1 MSTIIPKQWP
11 QVSIQPSQFHKDYIP
26 QLPKQ
31 RQKQYLNTDYDKTF
45 GVHWISFT
53 ASCPNKIVPALLTE
67 LRNEQI
73 NIEAQVRQELLNGKK
88 DRLRYQVLSSEIAGV
103 FNLGGDLQYISELIK
118 KRDRDTL
125 IQFGQKCI
133 DLVYNNATNYRLPVT
148 TISLIQGTAL
158 GGGLEAALSSNIV
171 IAERGTKMGFP
182 EVIFNMFPGMGAY
195 QLLLRRLT
203 PIQAERV
210 IQSGR
215 SFAAE
220 ELYEM
225 NVIDIL
231 AEKNR
236 GEEAVW
242 DYVKRHSKQA
252 NGEWGLRRVIDATSP
267 IKYEELKESIE
278 IWADTALQLNNTDL
292 KHMKLIM
299 RGQKHNRL

>member
-1 MSTIIPKQWP
+1 MSTIFPEQWP
-11 QVSIQPSQFHKDYIP
+11 QTSIQPPPFREDYIE

-31 RQKQYLNTDYDKTF
+31 PQKQYVNANFDKTF
-45 GVHWISFT
+45 GVLWMSFA
-53 ASCPNKIVPALLTE
+53 ASCPNKIEPGLLTA

-73 NIEAQVRQELLNGKK
+73 NIEAQARQDLANGTKN
-88 DRLRYQVLSSEIAGV
+88 RLRYQVLSSEIAGV

-118 KRDRDTL
+118 IRDRDAL

-158 GGGLEAALSSNIV
+158 GGGLEAALSSNVV

-182 EVIFNMFPGMGAY
+182 EAMFNMFPGMGAY

-203 PIQAERV
+203 PIQAERF

-215 SFAAE
+215 SYTAE

-225 NVIDIL
+225 NVIDVL
-231 AEKNR
+231 AEKDR
-236 GEEAVW
+236 GEDAVW
-242 DYVKRHSKQA
+242 DYVKRHAKQA
-252 NGEWGLRRVIDATSP
+252 NGEWGLRRVINATSP
-267 IKYEELKESIE
+267 LRYEELKQSVE
-278 IWADTALQLNNTDL
+278 IWADTALALNSTDL
-292 KHMKLIM
+292 KHMELIM
-299 RGQKHNRL
+299 RGQKHRGL

>member
-11 QVSIQPSQFHKDYIP
+11 HASIQSPQFHQDYIP

-31 RQKQYLNTDYDKTF
+31 PQKQYLNTNFDKTF
-45 GVHWISFT
+45 GVLWMTFA
-53 ASCPNKIVPALLTE
+53 ASCPNKIIPDLLTD

-73 NIEAQVRQELLNGKK
+73 NIEAQVRQDLSNGKK
-88 DRLRYQVLSSEIAGV
+88 DRLRYQVLSSEIPGV
-103 FNLGGDLQYISELIK
+103 FNLGGDLQYISELVK
-118 KRDRDTL
+118 TRDRDAL

-133 DLVYNNATNYRLPVT
+133 GLVYNNATNYRLPVT

-158 GGGLEAALSSNIV
+158 GGGLEAALSSNVV

-182 EVIFNMFPGMGAY
+182 EAIFSMFPGMGAY

-203 PIQAERV
+203 PIEAERV

-215 SFAAE
+215 SYTAE
-220 ELYEM
+220 EFYEM

-252 NGEWGLRRVIDATSP
+252 NGEWGLRRIIHATSP
-267 IKYEELKESIE
+267 IKYEELRESIE
-278 IWADTALQLNNTDL
+278 IWADTALQLSKTDL
-292 KHMKLIM
+292 KHMELIM
-299 RGQKHNRL
+299 RGQKHKGL